1 MAFKESSD
9 LEDFVGKIDWE
20 GGTYSALQYGLESK
34 DYPEI
39 PDDVAEKW
47 DELQDLFGEIEALES
62 EFWAAVRAHGV
73 EY

>member
-1 MAFKESSD
+1 MAFKESND

-34 DYPEI
+34 DYEL

-47 DELQDLFGEIEALES
+47 DELQDLFSEIEALEG
-62 EFWAAVRAHGV
+62 EFWAAVRGHGV